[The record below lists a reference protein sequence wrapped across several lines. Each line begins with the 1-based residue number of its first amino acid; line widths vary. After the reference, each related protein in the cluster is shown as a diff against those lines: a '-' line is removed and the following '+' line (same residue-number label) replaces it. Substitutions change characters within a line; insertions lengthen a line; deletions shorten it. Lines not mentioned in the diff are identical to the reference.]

1 MDWHKRYKNWGY
13 DLGGLSVHNPQF
25 YRWYYHTSKVDE
37 KPLFGRYAREKVT
50 QVGLEELDRPV
61 DMENELDMF
70 ALKDT
75 LRKVLLTLT
84 PREERVI
91 RERFL
96 NGKTLEEVGQTFSL
110 SRDGIFHIQ
119 RNALRKL
126 QRPATKELLEDFA

>member
-1 MDWHKRYKNWGY
+1 M
-13 DLGGLSVHNPQF
+13 GGLSVHNPKL
-25 YRWYYHTSKVDE
+25 YRWYWRDLKVDE
-37 KPLFGRYAREKVT
+37 KPLFGNKERKET
-50 QVGLEELDRPV
+50 IQVGLEELDSPV

-75 LRKVLLTLT
+75 LRKVLLTLA

-110 SRDGIFHIQ
+110 SRDGILHIQ

-126 QRPATKELLEDFA
+126 SRPETKELLKDFA